1 MAIYGNTISFG
12 GGGQNDTLP
21 PLLDNFRANKGK
33 HETVA
38 LKNIPLG
45 STFIIGKYKSKPIKW
60 VYFGKGTHSSSTD
73 GNLKVF
79 DKYLL
84 SPKEFDGKN
93 GVSTFI
99 PPPDTGNVEYG
110 KQYCCLGQWL
120 NSDKKGGS
128 WYVVP
133 NTPQQG
139 IFLQYNPSDYVSENG
154 FLYEWSEEEKNLLKD
169 VMTAGD
175 LNSKVTLPRQED
187 LTTEYFEG
195 ATLVLESLTE
205 DFDPYADY
213 NIFWRMQS
221 AYSENEVYIY
231 GYKDKEKHGQ
241 KDDSQKG
248 LPSPERENVTAK
260 LHFEPVI
267 HIDENTQ
274 FVFNGTDYVLES
286 AMETQPIVI
295 SADKMQESRATDLAG
310 TVWVY
315 GDHLPK
321 NVNDGTK
328 INLTREEIVLPEEG
342 DTDIPPISY
351 TELERPTSTK
361 TWTAPEDGYYK
372 FVGVAAGGY
381 SGVARRTVGASYNV
395 SGGSGGSGGIVAS
408 VFKLK
413 RGESVSLTVAG
424 GNVTISYGSETAKA
438 TCGGH
443 GSSSSSEPD
452 NKVKTGL
459 FGEAGTATGGN
470 IVNMNGKYG
479 SPGKRLEG
487 NKSTIVRGGE
497 TVYEKYIS
505 RGGYAKSTTKEGDT
519 SPLDKGTTAYI
530 AVLKG
535 NSPSNKPLNFT
546 TKVTKTIGM
555 LPSKSK
561 VKLGRYGGKE
571 LVWFTCKDKNQKQYL
586 IFSDNQAVQSPFVS
600 MMFDNKEPS
609 NPSIEQKQSGNSRY
623 LYSNIHQWL
632 NSDKPANQWYSPQ
645 HTYDAPPDY
654 QNKDGFLKDW
664 TSEEKAVLVNN
675 QWTCRRI
682 ASEGGG
688 NDIFNARVVLPSS
701 TEVENDMPNNKLD
714 IFTDNNSRKLPE
726 DRDWFL
732 RDPQDDNTVY
742 VKIVYQYGVL
752 YQSLCT
758 DKKVIRPLVVINPDV
773 IVSETTDQDGCYTLQ
788 LKPPIPTTVEKQV
801 QWDNTKDFYARQFT
815 YNPKKQYQTMLEG
828 ATAFISRP
836 TMKVGDLPSKSV
848 VKLGK
853 YSSTI
858 LPPSQI
864 AEFQTLTWL
873 TTKDAEKNQYLIF
886 SPESTKTAPFN
897 SMMYDNKEPNNP
909 DADRQEYGNNN
920 YPLSNIHQWLNA
932 EGKENGLNDWQAS
945 HEYDTEPPYALDN
958 GFLKFWTEQEKSVL
972 LNKEW
977 TTTKTNVDGGGTET
991 FTSKVTLPSTTEMG
1005 LETGTGGSK
1014 LDIFNSNEDRKL
1026 GKFYFC
1032 RTPYLLRADDVH
1044 GVGFAGIL
1052 DRANAYG
1059 GYSVRPLVN
1068 ISPDT
1073 LVYAEPDENGV
1084 YSFCF
1089 GKEDQIMGTA
1099 RKVYEYRS
1107 VAPEDK
1113 NLIWI
1118 QPDGLAK
1125 FWNGSEWVAIA
1136 GVYAE
1141 EEG

>member
-21 PLLDNFRANKGK
+21 PLLDNFRASKGK

-93 GVSTFI
+93 GVSTFA

-286 AMETQPIVI
+286 AAETQPIVI

-310 TVWVY
+310 AVWVY

-328 INLTREEIVLPEEG
+328 TELSRDEIVA
-342 DTDIPPISY
+342 D
-351 TELERPTSTK
+351 
-361 TWTAPEDGYYK
+361 
-372 FVGVAAGGY
+372 
-381 SGVARRTVGASYNV
+381 SGT
-395 SGGSGGSGGIVAS
+395 IE
-408 VFKLK
+408 K
-413 RGESVSLTVAG
+413 SVSW
-424 GNVTISYGSETAKA
+424 
-438 TCGGH
+438 
-443 GSSSSSEPD
+443 D
-452 NKVKTGL
+452 
-459 FGEAGTATGGN
+459 
-470 IVNMNGKYG
+470 
-479 SPGKRLEG
+479 
-487 NKSTIVRGGE
+487 
-497 TVYEKYIS
+497 
-505 RGGYAKSTTKEGDT
+505 
-519 SPLDKGTTAYI
+519 
-530 AVLKG
+530 
-535 NSPSNKPLNFT
+535 
-546 TKVTKTIGM
+546 
-555 LPSKSK
+555 KSK
-561 VKLGRYGGKE
+561 
-571 LVWFTCKDKNQKQYL
+571 N
-586 IFSDNQAVQSPFVS
+586 
-600 MMFDNKEPS
+600 
-609 NPSIEQKQSGNSRY
+609 
-623 LYSNIHQWL
+623 
-632 NSDKPANQWYSPQ
+632 
-645 HTYDAPPDY
+645 
-654 QNKDGFLKDW
+654 
-664 TSEEKAVLVNN
+664 
-675 QWTCRRI
+675 
-682 ASEGGG
+682 
-688 NDIFNARVVLPSS
+688 
-701 TEVENDMPNNKLD
+701 
-714 IFTDNNSRKLPE
+714 
-726 DRDWFL
+726 
-732 RDPQDDNTVY
+732 
-742 VKIVYQYGVL
+742 
-752 YQSLCT
+752 
-758 DKKVIRPLVVINPDV
+758 
-773 IVSETTDQDGCYTLQ
+773 
-788 LKPPIPTTVEKQV
+788 
-801 QWDNTKDFYARQFT
+801 FYARQFT
-815 YNPKKQYQTMLEG
+815 YNPKKQYQTMTEG
-828 ATAFISRP
+828 GLTSLNP
-836 TMKVGDLPSKSV
+836 N
-848 VKLGK
+848 
-853 YSSTI
+853 
-858 LPPSQI
+858 
-864 AEFQTLTWL
+864 EFT
-873 TTKDAEKNQYLIF
+873 
-886 SPESTKTAPFN
+886 
-897 SMMYDNKEPNNP
+897 NP
-909 DADRQEYGNNN
+909 
-920 YPLSNIHQWLNA
+920 
-932 EGKENGLNDWQAS
+932 
-945 HEYDTEPPYALDN
+945 
-958 GFLKFWTEQEKSVL
+958 
-972 LNKEW
+972 
-977 TTTKTNVDGGGTET
+977 
-991 FTSKVTLPSTTEMG
+991 
-1005 LETGTGGSK
+1005 
-1014 LDIFNSNEDRKL
+1014 
-1026 GKFYFC
+1026 
-1032 RTPYLLRADDVH
+1032 
-1044 GVGFAGIL
+1044 
-1052 DRANAYG
+1052 
-1059 GYSVRPLVN
+1059 
-1068 ISPDT
+1068 
-1073 LVYAEPDENGV
+1073 
-1084 YSFCF
+1084 
-1089 GKEDQIMGTA
+1089 
-1099 RKVYEYRS
+1099 RKVYEYGS